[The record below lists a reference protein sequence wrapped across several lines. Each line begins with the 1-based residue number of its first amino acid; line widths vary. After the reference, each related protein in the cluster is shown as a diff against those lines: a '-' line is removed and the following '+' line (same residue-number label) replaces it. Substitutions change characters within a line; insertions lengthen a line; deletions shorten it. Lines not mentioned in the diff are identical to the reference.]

1 MVSAVPK
8 LKILAL
14 DTSTEACSVAVWV
27 DGALNERFKL
37 ERHSEH
43 ILPMVQGVLAEAGLT
58 LTQLDAIAFG
68 RGPGSFTGLR
78 IAAGVVQG
86 LAFGAN
92 LPVVAVS
99 SLAVL
104 AQGAGV
110 PKVLAALDARMHQVY
125 WGAYARNA
133 EGLMELAGAEI
144 VIAPQAVPLAE
155 DDGWVGAGGGWDQYS
170 TLLLDRLGSRV
181 KEWRKQCYPHAGD
194 VARLGAA
201 GFARGEVV
209 SPENALPIYIRDE
222 IAVKQRHFTAP

>member
-1 MVSAVPK
+1 M
-8 LKILAL
+8 KILAL
-14 DTSTEACSVAVWV
+14 DTSTEACSVAIWV
-27 DGALNERFKL
+27 DGAINERFKL
-37 ERHSEH
+37 DRHSEH
-43 ILPMVQGVLAEAGLT
+43 ILPMVQEVLAEAGLS

-92 LPVVAVS
+92 LPVVPVS

-104 AQGAGV
+104 AQGVGV
-110 PKVLAALDARMHQVY
+110 PRVLAAADARMHQVY

-133 EGLMELAGAEI
+133 DGLVELEGAEI

-155 DDGWVGAGGGWDQYS
+155 GEGWVGAGSGWDQYS
-170 TLLLDRLGSRV
+170 AMLLARLGSRAQ
-181 KEWRKQCYPHAGD
+181 EWRKQCYPRAGD

-201 GFARGEVV
+201 GFARGEAVP
-209 SPENALPIYIRDE
+209 PEKALPVYIRDE
-222 IAVKQRHFTAP
+222 VAVKQRKP